1 MRGEIFIVAACLV
14 LVFSVSFL
22 FFNSW
27 QGNLNVGINT
37 PELNYSISPEPS
49 RPTFT
54 GHAVLTDTSG
64 VGSYYNFTQNAT
76 KEDAIEA
83 IKSSEAIISWMSRN
97 NFSSIF
103 LNDTLNDMK
112 RVFLQAQYAEVMRN
126 SSIASSD
133 SRKIEAVRA
142 LSLVSWRDI
151 SYNNVFDYAN
161 TIYSTKENAVL
172 ISDKIVVA
180 GSRIDG
186 RASNST
192 LEIFASTVS
201 AFKDE
206 RYNESERLLND
217 FSVSLENDLSQAY
230 SFSQFGTNAQ
240 GFLKRNLAFV
250 ILFVVLLSFFIY
262 FFYRK
267 MTLGSLRRKIKK
279 MKVEREVLGGLIK
292 KIQEDRFRDN
302 KISGL
307 VYNIRLAKY
316 NEKVNEIND
325 QLPVLEE
332 RLSKILRGSRG
343 HKEKKE
349 NKKGGY
355 S

>member
-1 MRGEIFIVAACLV
+1 MRGEIFVVSVCIL

-27 QGNLNVGINT
+27 QGDLSTGINT
-37 PELNYSISPEPS
+37 PGLDYSNSTEPPVS
-49 RPTFT
+49 IFT
-54 GHAVLTDTSG
+54 GYAVLADTSG
-64 VGSYYNFTQNAT
+64 VGSYYNFTKNAT
-76 KEDAIEA
+76 KEDAIGA
-83 IKSSEAIISWMSRN
+83 MKSSEAIIAWMVRN

-103 LNDTLNDMK
+103 LNDTFNDMK
-112 RVFLQAQYAEVMRN
+112 RVFFQAQYAEIMRN

-142 LSLVSWRDI
+142 LSLISWKDI
-151 SYNNVFDYAN
+151 SYDTVLDYAN
-161 TIYSTKENAVL
+161 IVYSTKEKAVL

-186 RASNST
+186 RASNNT
-192 LEIFASTVS
+192 REIFSSAVA

-206 RYNESERLLND
+206 RYNESEKLLND
-217 FSVSLENDLSQAY
+217 FSVSLENDFSQAY

-250 ILFVVLLSFFIY
+250 LLFVVLLSFFIY

-267 MTLGSLRRKIKK
+267 MVIVSLRRKIKK
-279 MKVEREVLGGLIK
+279 MRVEREVIGGLIK
-292 KIQEDRFRDN
+292 KIQEDRFKDN

-307 VYNIRLAKY
+307 VYNIRSAKY
-316 NEKVNEIND
+316 NEKLNEIND
-325 QLPVLEE
+325 QLPVLEG
-332 RLSKILRGSRG
+332 RLSKILSGSKGR
-343 HKEKKE
+343 KEKKE
-349 NKKGGY
+349 NKKGGN